1 MVTLIDIFYYRNATR
16 LVHVP
21 FFRPENE
28 TSEIE
33 KREAEELRCALKQ
46 ASSSIGVLTG
56 LVQQFRML
64 RIQRLLKEK
73 ILPMAV
79 KCLQKMPYRVKKS
92 YALLVTWA
100 HIVNIIFKGVGVQL
114 NVIIV

>member
-1 MVTLIDIFYYRNATR
+1 MVALIDIFYYRSATR

-21 FFRPENE
+21 IFRPENE

-46 ASSSIGVLTG
+46 ASSSIGVLIG
-56 LVQQFRML
+56 LVQQFHML
-64 RIQRLLKEK
+64 RIQRFLKEK

-114 NVIIV
+114 NVIM